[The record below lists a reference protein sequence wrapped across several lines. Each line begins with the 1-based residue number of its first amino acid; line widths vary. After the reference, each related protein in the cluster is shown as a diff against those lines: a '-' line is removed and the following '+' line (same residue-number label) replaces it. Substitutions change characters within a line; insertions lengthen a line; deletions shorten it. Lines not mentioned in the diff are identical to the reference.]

1 MYKEIGDIFKYQD
14 VTLQVVESCSACKDC
29 PLYLKDTKECNPI
42 QHCCNNC
49 YFYETF
55 GHCGTMLCSHIERKD
70 HKDVIFKN
78 ITYFFVHFIN
88 F

>member
-1 MYKEIGDIFKYQD
+1 MYKEIGDIFEYQG
-14 VTLQVVESCSACKDC
+14 VTLQVVESCGVSCKGC
-29 PLYLKDTKECNPI
+29 TAIQQCNGI

-70 HKDVIFKN
+70 HKDVIFKK
-78 ITYFFVHFIN
+78 VQ
-88 F
+88 

>member
-1 MYKEIGDIFKYQD
+1 MYKEIGDIFKYQG
-14 VTLQVVESCSACKDC
+14 VTLQVIESCGVSCKGC
-29 PLYLKDTKECNPI
+29 TAIQQCNGI

-70 HKDVIFKN
+70 HKDVIFKK
-78 ITYFFVHFIN
+78 V
-88 F
+88 

>member
-1 MYKEIGDIFKYQD
+1 MVI
-14 VTLQVVESCSACKDC
+14 VLVQVIESCGVSCKGC
-29 PLYLKDTKECNPI
+29 TAIQQCNGI

-70 HKDVIFKN
+70 RKDVIFKK
-78 ITYFFVHFIN
+78 V
-88 F
+88 

>member
-1 MYKEIGDIFKYQD
+1 MYKEIGDIFEYEG
-14 VTLQVVESCSACKDC
+14 VRLQVIESCGVSCKGC
-29 PLYLKDTKECNPI
+29 TAIQQCSGI

-70 HKDVIFKN
+70 HKDVIFKK
-78 ITYFFVHFIN
+78 VQ
-88 F
+88 

>member
-1 MYKEIGDIFKYQD
+1 MYKEVGDTFEYQG
-14 VTLQVVESCSACKDC
+14 VRLQVIESCGVSCKGC
-29 PLYLKDTKECNPI
+29 TAIQQCNGI

-70 HKDVIFKN
+70 HKDVIFKK
-78 ITYFFVHFIN
+78 VQ
-88 F
+88 

>member
-1 MYKEIGDIFKYQD
+1 MYKEIGDIFEYQG
-14 VTLQVVESCSACKDC
+14 VRLQVIESCGVSCKGC
-29 PLYLKDTKECNPI
+29 TAIQQCNGI

-70 HKDVIFKN
+70 HKDVIFKK
-78 ITYFFVHFIN
+78 VQ
-88 F
+88 

>member
-1 MYKEIGDIFKYQD
+1 MYKEIGDIFKYQG
-14 VTLQVVESCSACKDC
+14 VTLQVIESCGVSCKGC
-29 PLYLKDTKECNPI
+29 TAIQQCNGI

-70 HKDVIFKN
+70 HKDVIFKK
-78 ITYFFVHFIN
+78 VQ
-88 F
+88 

>member
-1 MYKEIGDIFKYQD
+1 MYKEIGDTFEYQG
-14 VTLQVVESCSACKDC
+14 VRLQVIESCGVSCKGC
-29 PLYLKDTKECNPI
+29 TAIQQCNGI

-70 HKDVIFKN
+70 HKDVIFKK
-78 ITYFFVHFIN
+78 V
-88 F
+88 

>member
-1 MYKEIGDIFKYQD
+1 MYKEIGDIFKYQGI
-14 VTLQVVESCSACKDC
+14 TLQVIESCSVSCKGC
-29 PLYLKDTKECNPI
+29 TAIQQCNGI

-70 HKDVIFKN
+70 HKDVIFKK
-78 ITYFFVHFIN
+78 VQ
-88 F
+88 

>member
-1 MYKEIGDIFKYQD
+1 MYKEIGDIFEYQG
-14 VTLQVVESCSACKDC
+14 VTLQVIESCGVSCKGC
-29 PLYLKDTKECNPI
+29 TAIQQCNGI

-70 HKDVIFKN
+70 HKDVIFKK
-78 ITYFFVHFIN
+78 VQ
-88 F
+88 

>member
-1 MYKEIGDIFKYQD
+1 MYKEIGDTFEYQG
-14 VTLQVVESCSACKDC
+14 VRLQVIESCGVSCKGC
-29 PLYLKDTKECNPI
+29 TAIQQCNGI

-70 HKDVIFKN
+70 HKDVIFKK
-78 ITYFFVHFIN
+78 VQ
-88 F
+88 

>member
-1 MYKEIGDIFKYQD
+1 MYKEIGDTFKYQG
-14 VTLQVVESCSACKDC
+14 VTLQVIESCGVSCKGC
-29 PLYLKDTKECNPI
+29 TAIQQCNGI

-70 HKDVIFKN
+70 HKDVIFKK
-78 ITYFFVHFIN
+78 VQ
-88 F
+88 

>member
-1 MYKEIGDIFKYQD
+1 MYKEIGDIFEYQG
-14 VTLQVVESCSACKDC
+14 VTLQVIESCGVSCKGC
-29 PLYLKDTKECNPI
+29 TAIQQCNGI

-70 HKDVIFKN
+70 HKDVIFKK
-78 ITYFFVHFIN
+78 V
-88 F
+88 

>member
-1 MYKEIGDIFKYQD
+1 MYKEIGDTFEYQG
-14 VTLQVVESCSACKDC
+14 VRLQVIESCGVSCKGC
-29 PLYLKDTKECNPI
+29 TAIQQCNGI

-70 HKDVIFKN
+70 HKNVIFKK
-78 ITYFFVHFIN
+78 VQ
-88 F
+88 

>member
-1 MYKEIGDIFKYQD
+1 MYKEIGDIFEYQG
-14 VTLQVVESCSACKDC
+14 VTLQVVESCGISCKGC
-29 PLYLKDTKECNPI
+29 TAIQQCNGI

-70 HKDVIFKN
+70 HKDVIFKK
-78 ITYFFVHFIN
+78 VQ
-88 F
+88 

>member
-1 MYKEIGDIFKYQD
+1 MYKEIGDIFKYQG
-14 VTLQVVESCSACKDC
+14 VTLQVIESCGVSCKGC
-29 PLYLKDTKECNPI
+29 TAIQQCNGV

-70 HKDVIFKN
+70 HKDVIFKK
-78 ITYFFVHFIN
+78 VQ
-88 F
+88 

>member
-1 MYKEIGDIFKYQD
+1 MVI
-14 VTLQVVESCSACKDC
+14 VLVQVIESCGVSCKGC
-29 PLYLKDTKECNPI
+29 TAIQQCNGI

-70 HKDVIFKN
+70 HKDVIFKK
-78 ITYFFVHFIN
+78 V
-88 F
+88 